1 MRKNRVVTT
10 TENHRLLGVVVRE
23 MNPSHVVQRPVAGPS
38 LYEDR
43 VGRQV
48 MLPIRNEG
56 AVAVENGRVAE
67 HPLTIPDHPRIIII
81 TTAAV
86 IREGIGAGVDR
97 PLVFPLVVNWVVKT
111 MYIIHHRHIIIQSRM
126 MIIHDHRLLREDGQ
140 YPS

>member
-1 MRKNRVVTT
+1 
-10 TENHRLLGVVVRE
+10 
-23 MNPSHVVQRPVAGPS
+23 MNPSHVVPQRPVAGPS

-43 VGRQV
+43 VDRQV

-67 HPLTIPDHPRIIII
+67 HPLTIPDHPRIIIII

-126 MIIHDHRLLREDGQ
+126 MIIHDRLLLWEDGQ